1 MLDRGI
7 ELCHIKLMQTLEK
20 LYKVDSQGRLREW
33 TMHIDDN
40 SFYAVKGLVGMKLTQ
55 DKPTTSIAKN
65 IGRSNETTDA
75 EQAVLEAMAKWEKK
89 LKEGYAKTPEDAESK
104 AYFDPML
111 AQSYDDRKAEVE
123 EAYSKQVVYCSN
135 EFAKEFLQSQSPSWQ
150 QQCQ

>member
-7 ELCHIKLMQTLEK
+7 KLCHIKLMQTLEK

-55 DKPTTSIAKN
+55 DKPTTSTAKN

-89 LKEGYAKTPEDAESK
+89 LKEGGKPVYKDGIVVGVTHKGLIGTVYTGRPDSNP
-104 AYFDPML
+104 F
-111 AQSYDDRKAEVE
+111 QRK
-123 EAYSKQVVYCSN
+123 K
-135 EFAKEFLQSQSPSWQ
+135 KK
-150 QQCQ
+150 